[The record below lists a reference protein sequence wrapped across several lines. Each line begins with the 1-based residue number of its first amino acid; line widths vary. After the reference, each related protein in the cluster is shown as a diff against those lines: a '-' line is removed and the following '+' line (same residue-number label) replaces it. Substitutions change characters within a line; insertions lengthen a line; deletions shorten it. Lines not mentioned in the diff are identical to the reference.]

1 MTLSLIVHF
10 HKIPTNF
17 FFFFGVFQFPLCTS
31 YNSGGSEM
39 TQEKTE
45 APLQACRQHRINKN
59 KKDGEPEKLEY

>member
-10 HKIPTNF
+10 HKIPTF
-17 FFFFGVFQFPLCTS
+17 FFFWGFPVSLCTS
-31 YNSGGSEM
+31 YNSRGSEM

>member
-1 MTLSLIVHF
+1 
-10 HKIPTNF
+10 
-17 FFFFGVFQFPLCTS
+17 
-31 YNSGGSEM
+31 M